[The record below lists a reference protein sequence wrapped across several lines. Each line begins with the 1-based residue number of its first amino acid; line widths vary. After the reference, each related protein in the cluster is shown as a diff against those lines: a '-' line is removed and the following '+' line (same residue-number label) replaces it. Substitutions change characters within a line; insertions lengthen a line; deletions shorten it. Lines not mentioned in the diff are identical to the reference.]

1 MLPNEIFRLRQ
12 GIAIERLSSRHIS
25 SLSTPSSGTM
35 PETFSTELSSVSF
48 RQAVMAEWVATFMV
62 SRAARGRARV

>member
-1 MLPNEIFRLRQ
+1 
-12 GIAIERLSSRHIS
+12 
-25 SLSTPSSGTM
+25 M